1 MADVVLSPWAIRSER
16 TLLSC
21 PPYIEVS
28 VQSVELP
35 DGQIVRD
42 FYQLRLAD
50 FVCIFAETA
59 AGDVLTLRSYRHGP
73 RRICLN
79 FPGGRL
85 AEGEPALDAAKR
97 ELLEETGYEGAH
109 WQALGSFVTQGNQRG
124 QTAHFF
130 RASGCRYVATADSGD
145 LEQAQLIQMPLP
157 DVLAAMRRGEFATVD
172 HIALLA
178 LVTQSEHR

>member
-1 MADVVLSPWAIRSER
+1 VDDVILLPWAIRSER

-21 PPYIEVS
+21 PPFIEVS

-35 DGQIVRD
+35 DGRVIRD

-50 FVCIFAETA
+50 YVCIFAETV

-79 FPGGRL
+79 FPGGRI
-85 AEGEPALDAAKR
+85 AEGETALAAAKR
-97 ELLEETGYEGAH
+97 ELFEETGYESAR

-130 RASGCRYVATADSGD
+130 RASDCRCVAAADSGD
-145 LEQAQLIQMPLP
+145 LEQAQLIQMPLSG
-157 DVLAAMRRGEFATVD
+157 VLAAVRHGEFATMD
-172 HIALLA
+172 HIALLS
-178 LVTQSEHR
+178 LVTQPVLG